1 MIEIVGVVV
10 KSKECPQG
18 LKPCPYRWVMSEL
31 KFRPSKEHVRRRG
44 ERPAD
49 EALGAKTR
57 LRPCLGELRGRR
69 SWPAATGCGRSAI
82 SAMLAVS
89 TLFAMAMVF
98 TPRLHAQQA
107 AAPQGAQQAA
117 QPVTQL
123 TPDQAERAKSL
134 GKRVKCMCGGC
145 DDAAGTCT
153 HSGGAF
159 AGPCDTAK
167 AELKEI
173 DARVARGDS
182 DDLILQ
188 SFVQEYGPTVLI
200 EPPKSG
206 FNWLAWIMP
215 VAFPLVALF
224 LVWQVVRRWHRRAAL
239 APASGPPLPAELLER
254 ARQEA
259 DKESDE

>member
-1 MIEIVGVVV
+1 MTRIAGATWNRRAARALVVV
-10 KSKECPQG
+10 LGG
-18 LKPCPYRWVMSEL
+18 LASLVLTVS
-31 KFRPSKEHVRRRG
+31 
-44 ERPAD
+44 
-49 EALGAKTR
+49 
-57 LRPCLGELRGRR
+57 
-69 SWPAATGCGRSAI
+69 
-82 SAMLAVS
+82 LA
-89 TLFAMAMVF
+89 
-98 TPRLHAQQA
+98 PELHAQQ
-107 AAPQGAQQAA
+107 
-117 QPVTQL
+117 T
-123 TPDQAERAKSL
+123 DRAKAL

-145 DDAAGTCT
+145 NDTAGTCN

-188 SFVQEYGPTVLI
+188 SFVQEYGPGVLI

-206 FNWLAWIMP
+206 FNWVGWITP
-215 VAFPLVALF
+215 VAVPIVAFF

-239 APASGPPLPAELLER
+239 APASGPPISPDMLER
-254 ARQEA
+254 ARHEA

>member
-1 MIEIVGVVV
+1 MIEIAGAVVR
-10 KSKECPQG
+10 SEECLRG
-18 LKPCPYRWVMSEL
+18 LKPRFCRRPMSKL
-31 KFRPSKEHVRRRG
+31 KLRPPKKIRDGASRPVPTSRN
-44 ERPAD
+44 RPA
-49 EALGAKTR
+49 AILSAFAPALALLIALAPAVLGA
-57 LRPCLGELRGRR
+57 
-69 SWPAATGCGRSAI
+69 
-82 SAMLAVS
+82 
-89 TLFAMAMVF
+89 
-98 TPRLHAQQA
+98 
-107 AAPQGAQQAA
+107 QAA
-117 QPVTQL
+117 QQESQQLAPNATPQDATPAVQL
-123 TPDQAERAKSL
+123 TVAQTERAKSL

-145 DDAAGTCT
+145 DDAAGMCT

-215 VAFPLVALF
+215 VLFPIVALL
-224 LVWQVVRRWHRRAAL
+224 LVWQVVRRWHRHAAL
-239 APASGPPLPAELLER
+239 APASGPPLSDELMAR
-254 ARQEA
+254 ARREA
-259 DKESDE
+259 DRESDE